1 MRRDLEQFMYG
12 FPSNMAPIVGQQVT
26 LSAATAAVAGPR
38 LDLLEWA
45 ASHSQCDLVAKA
57 QIGGKEH
64 GALFTAGVYV
74 TDQALAPPVPSAT
87 LRQQAISAGGMTFTC
102 VPPGSGTRIGID
114 RDLDGI
120 LDGDE

>member
-1 MRRDLEQFMYG
+1 
-12 FPSNMAPIVGQQVT
+12 MAPIVGQQVT
-26 LSAATAAVAGPR
+26 YSADTAAVAGPR

-45 ASHSQCDLVAKA
+45 ASAGQCELVAKA
-57 QIGGKEH
+57 RIAGSEH
-64 GALFTAGVYV
+64 GALYTPAGYQ
-74 TDQALAPPVPSAT
+74 TDKALAPLVPSAT
-87 LRQQAISAGGMTFTC
+87 LRAQAAALGGITFTC